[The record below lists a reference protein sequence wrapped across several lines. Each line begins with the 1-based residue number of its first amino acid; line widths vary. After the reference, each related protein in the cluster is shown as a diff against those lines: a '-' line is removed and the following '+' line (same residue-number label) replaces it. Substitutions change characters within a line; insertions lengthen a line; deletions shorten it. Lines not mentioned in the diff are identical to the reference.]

1 MKQQLALTI
10 TMATLLCV
18 HRIVS
23 TEKIYR
29 YIYVLYLPLIPML
42 HLDLLMTPFGLR

>member
-1 MKQQLALTI
+1 MKQQLALPI
-10 TMATLLCV
+10 TMATLLCI

-29 YIYVLYLPLIPML
+29 YIYVLYVPVIPML
-42 HLDLLMTPFGLR
+42 HLDLLMTPSQLR